1 MSTIKI
7 GNKLPKKSP
16 VLLTPI
22 TSALAAPFPSHSL
35 LTNFNLMNATDNK
48 LYM

>member
-7 GNKLPKKSP
+7 GNKLPKKKWLS
-16 VLLTPI
+16 I